1 MTPVK
6 PLPAASVPTGAST
19 PEAAWPRLFAAWVVS
34 LAATLGALLIGE
46 GMGQAPCVLCW
57 YQRILMFPLA
67 VILGMAAFGNDRRGA
82 VYALPLA
89 LGGAGVAGYH
99 TALVAGWVPQ
109 WWIPCGAGPSCSDQ
123 KLVILGDIQ
132 IPWLSLLAFTAI
144 VAFLLVYLRKT
155 RS

>member
-1 MTPVK
+1 MNSARVESDSPAPIRPSTGWVWLSVAWAVALVSTFAALFIGEVMGMTPC
-6 PLPAASVPTGAST
+6 
-19 PEAAWPRLFAAWVVS
+19 
-34 LAATLGALLIGE
+34 
-46 GMGQAPCVLCW
+46 QLCW

-67 VILGMAAFGNDRRGA
+67 VILGIAAFGNVRRGA

-89 LGGAGVAGYH
+89 LVGAAVAGYH

-144 VAFLLVYLRKT
+144 VALLLVYLRKT
-155 RS
+155 RP

>member
-1 MTPVK
+1 MNSAR
-6 PLPAASVPTGAST
+6 LGHDSPAATRSGTRWFWLS
-19 PEAAWPRLFAAWVVS
+19 AAWVVS
-34 LAATLGALLIGE
+34 LVSTFAALFIGE
-46 GMGQAPCVLCW
+46 VMGMTPCQLCW

-67 VILGMAAFGNDRRGA
+67 VILGMAAFGDDRRGA
-82 VYALPLA
+82 IYALPLA
-89 LGGAGVAGYH
+89 MGGAAVAGYH

-144 VAFLLVYLRKT
+144 VALLLAYLRKT
-155 RS
+155 RP

>member
-6 PLPAASVPTGAST
+6 PLPAASVPTGVSA

-67 VILGMAAFGNDRRGA
+67 VILAIASFRSDAGIRPYATVLAGLGWAVAAYHGLL
-82 VYALPLA
+82 Y
-89 LGGAGVAGYH
+89 AGVIPAG
-99 TALVAGWVPQ
+99 
-109 WWIPCGAGPSCSDQ
+109 IEPCGAGPSCSGGGMT
-123 KLVILGDIQ
+123 VLGT
-132 IPWLSLLAFTAI
+132 IPIPYLSIAAFTAI
-144 VAFLLVYLRKT
+144 LLLLLPSR
-155 RS
+155 RSSR